1 MVRKIKL
8 LEKVELKLDLVFMI
22 IFIVISAVYMFLSIQ
37 KKKKGSFILGSV
49 CFVIFSIMAVMVYL
63 AQYNKF

>member
-1 MVRKIKL
+1 MG
-8 LEKVELKLDLVFMI
+8 
-22 IFIVISAVYMFLSIQ
+22 IFVVLSAVYMFLSIQ
-37 KKKKGSFILGSV
+37 KKNKGGFILGSV

>member
-1 MVRKIKL
+1 M
-8 LEKVELKLDLVFMI
+8 DLVFMI

>member
-1 MVRKIKL
+1 MDL
-8 LEKVELKLDLVFMI
+8 LFII
-22 IFIVISAVYMFLSIQ
+22 IFIVLSAIYMFFSIQ
-37 KKKKGSFILGSV
+37 KKSKSGLILGSV